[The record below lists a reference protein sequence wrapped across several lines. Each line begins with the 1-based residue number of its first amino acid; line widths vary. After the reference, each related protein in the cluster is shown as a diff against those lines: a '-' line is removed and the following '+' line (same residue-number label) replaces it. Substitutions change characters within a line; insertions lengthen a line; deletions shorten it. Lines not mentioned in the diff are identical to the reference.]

1 MFRAL
6 VQRLFPRSNLRG
18 PIAQSR
24 NAAGK
29 IGTEERGRLLM
40 INARKERH
48 RAVEVADPDLGGAG
62 VEVEGAFFVDLG
74 WGVRWGKDLD
84 ADLGRESECEGSLE
98 QLWPA
103 TVEPHEVNGFDT
115 VSGGKR
121 TFGKST
127 TIGEEGVQQVGDP
140 ALAVGVGESWRWTHD
155 DVSVSIGF
163 DSIGEFGQVR
173 IGQDFGP
180 PGNVKRGLS
189 LEIWELDGDGH
200 EVTKSMKVPRKQRV
214 NSPASFDGRYFG
226 PLSRTTIQSVI
237 VSVITW
243 K

>member
-1 MFRAL
+1 MPFA
-6 VQRLFPRSNLRG
+6 QRLFPRSNLRG

-84 ADLGRESECEGSLE
+84 ADLGRASECEGSLE

-121 TFGKST
+121 AFGEST
-127 TIGEEGVQQVGDP
+127 TVGEEGLQQVGDL

-155 DVSVSIGF
+155 DMSMPVGLDPV
-163 DSIGEFGQVR
+163 GELSELRV
-173 IGQDFGP
+173 GQDLGP
-180 PGNVKRGLS
+180 TSQVEPGLRS
-189 LEIWELDGDGH
+189 EIWKLNGDRH
-200 EVTKSMKVPRKQRV
+200 ARKIHQKRKRSKRPGQFTHRV
-214 NSPASFDGRYFG
+214 AIGCVGDNSKP
-226 PLSRTTIQSVI
+226 
-237 VSVITW
+237 
-243 K
+243 

>member
-1 MFRAL
+1 
-6 VQRLFPRSNLRG
+6 
-18 PIAQSR
+18 
-24 NAAGK
+24 
-29 IGTEERGRLLM
+29 M

-84 ADLGRESECEGSLE
+84 ADFGRASECEGSLE

-121 TFGKST
+121 AFGEST
-127 TIGEEGVQQVGDP
+127 TVGEEGLQQVGDL

-155 DVSVSIGF
+155 DVSVPIGL
-163 DSIGEFGQVR
+163 DPLGECGQSR

-180 PGNVKRGLS
+180 PGNVKRGLR
-189 LEIWELDGDGH
+189 LEIWKFDGDGH
-200 EVTKSMKVPRKQRV
+200 SG
-214 NSPASFDGRYFG
+214 N
-226 PLSRTTIQSVI
+226 LH
-237 VSVITW
+237 
-243 K
+243 

>member
-1 MFRAL
+1 MPFA
-6 VQRLFPRSNLRG
+6 QRLFPRSNLRG

-48 RAVEVADPDLGGAG
+48 RAVEVADPDIGGAG

-84 ADLGRESECEGSLE
+84 ADLGRASECEGSLE

-121 TFGKST
+121 AFGEST
-127 TIGEEGVQQVGDP
+127 TVGKEGLQQVGDTLGTDELLLMSAHAFMNLGSARPRP
-140 ALAVGVGESWRWTHD
+140 AETAIRVLCMLV
-155 DVSVSIGF
+155 
-163 DSIGEFGQVR
+163 
-173 IGQDFGP
+173 
-180 PGNVKRGLS
+180 LS
-189 LEIWELDGDGH
+189 LKRIEESPNRKGRCLPCGGH
-200 EVTKSMKVPRKQRV
+200 AFSYR
-214 NSPASFDGRYFG
+214 
-226 PLSRTTIQSVI
+226 
-237 VSVITW
+237 
-243 K
+243 